1 MSCFLVPPADV
12 TIVQVPCNCECDVSS
27 SCLKMASFAF
37 HLWWDSAWQTPITSS
52 CMFVCLLVLMH
63 NLSQLSHYPSLGRE
77 VRIYQLLSHQLESFF
92 SLLVFLSCP
101 HCGDPQQPP
110 AVWADPLYLHDP
122 IETVALQTHV
132 DQEFVLFA
140 PHAACAKDVKN
151 EETRRWSLAGK
162 SQVSSGNTRRNISCL
177 HCVRGCWKLRWHLL
191 RCHKFWDSP
200 GMLQT
205 LFTEKS
211 HSLLKDI

>member
-37 HLWWDSAWQTPITSS
+37 HLWWDSAWQTPVTSS

-101 HCGDPQQPP
+101 HSGDPQQPSSCMSWPIISPWSYWDCGP
-110 AVWADPLYLHDP
+110 ADTCRPGICP
-122 IETVALQTHV
+122 
-132 DQEFVLFA
+132 FCS
-140 PHAACAKDVKN
+140 PCCMCKRC
-151 EETRRWSLAGK
+151 EEWR
-162 SQVSSGNTRRNISCL
+162 
-177 HCVRGCWKLRWHLL
+177 
-191 RCHKFWDSP
+191 D
-200 GMLQT
+200 
-205 LFTEKS
+205 
-211 HSLLKDI
+211 